1 MEKFGRQWEKRKK
14 RVRSGEI
21 TEQQSEPANKRFHG
35 NAEQSPRTEVPQTSE
50 AAMIQIQIIEA
61 KKLVDPFKVQKFFD
75 TLFGRKVEIKARGS
89 RLGVL
94 VLSAKEKENVFSLS
108 KIENYPVKVFK
119 TRPEP
124 VSKVV
129 ITGVPLELTTEDIK
143 TSTGS
148 TTAYRITKKKKGVV
162 STTTAVILTYP
173 KGEAPERV
181 RFAYLVFR
189 TRPYVQEPLRC
200 FKCNG
205 FGHKAKDC
213 RNAIKCPLCT
223 KDHGFKS
230 CPEKE
235 KDKKER
241 PRVCASCGKNG
252 HCTGSK
258 TCPKYVFS
266 MKVNSAVA
274 KEGISYAAALKKVVS
289 KKPFTKKN
297 TAQKKPE
304 QMSKDTPKRAVLK
317 RKRLSHKLIKRKSK
331 LLLKTRKKKRKHQRM
346 KKRQK
351 NVMNQ

>member
-1 MEKFGRQWEKRKK
+1 MQKVTSNSKNEEPMEERTNTVVLENQKHDGNVWETVGKKKK

-148 TTAYRITKKKKGVV
+148 TTAHRIKK
-162 STTTAVILTYP
+162 
-173 KGEAPERV
+173 
-181 RFAYLVFR
+181 
-189 TRPYVQEPLRC
+189 
-200 FKCNG
+200 
-205 FGHKAKDC
+205 
-213 RNAIKCPLCT
+213 
-223 KDHGFKS
+223 
-230 CPEKE
+230 
-235 KDKKER
+235 
-241 PRVCASCGKNG
+241 
-252 HCTGSK
+252 
-258 TCPKYVFS
+258 
-266 MKVNSAVA
+266 
-274 KEGISYAAALKKVVS
+274 
-289 KKPFTKKN
+289 
-297 TAQKKPE
+297 
-304 QMSKDTPKRAVLK
+304 
-317 RKRLSHKLIKRKSK
+317 
-331 LLLKTRKKKRKHQRM
+331 
-346 KKRQK
+346 
-351 NVMNQ
+351 